1 MLVRI
6 IENKEAVNLLSASH
20 ENLPVFTAN
29 EWTILSNLTKI
40 LQPIYRATIF
50 LQKRSTSVGSII
62 PLMKALEHDLVLEPV
77 CTDFP
82 RVRTAI
88 VNGIKTRM
96 NGRPIILIK
105 IPQFLLLKL
114 GR

>member
-1 MLVRI
+1 M

-20 ENLPVFTAN
+20 ENLPVFTSN
-29 EWTILSNLTKI
+29 EWTMLSNLTKI

-62 PLMKALEHDLVLEPV
+62 PLLKALEHDLVLQPV
-77 CTDFP
+77 ATEFP

-88 VNGIKTRM
+88 INGIKTRM
-96 NGRPIILIK
+96 SGSNCIM
-105 IPQFLLLKL
+105 LLLNL
-114 GR
+114 HFFII